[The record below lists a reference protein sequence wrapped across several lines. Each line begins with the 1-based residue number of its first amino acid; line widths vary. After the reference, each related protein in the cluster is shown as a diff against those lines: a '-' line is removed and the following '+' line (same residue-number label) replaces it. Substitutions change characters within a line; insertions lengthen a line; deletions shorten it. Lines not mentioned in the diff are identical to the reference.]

1 MEDEYCIH
9 QNGAFAA
16 VFDGHGGN
24 AVSRYLRQNLYA
36 NVQAAAPVTSVQ
48 ECVDA
53 LCNALDKVDR
63 EVNRISHWSF
73 QGSTAVAVWIHSET
87 QEERTVIAA
96 NVGDSR
102 AVLSRN
108 GSAINLT
115 LDHKPDDAVEKARVE
130 ATGGKVVW
138 CGGVDSMGKPVPN
151 AGIYRVNGNLALS
164 RAIGDRSERPA
175 VTSKPDVSTYRI
187 EEGDEFIVLG
197 SDGLWDVMSSQEV
210 VTFVHTTQWGA
221 APAVVSGAFVLVVV
235 CTFYLYDLM
244 L

>member
-1 MEDEYCIH
+1 
-9 QNGAFAA
+9 
-16 VFDGHGGN
+16 
-24 AVSRYLRQNLYA
+24 
-36 NVQAAAPVTSVQ
+36 
-48 ECVDA
+48 
-53 LCNALDKVDR
+53 
-63 EVNRISHWSF
+63 
-73 QGSTAVAVWIHSET
+73 
-87 QEERTVIAA
+87 
-96 NVGDSR
+96 
-102 AVLSRN
+102 
-108 GSAINLT
+108 
-115 LDHKPDDAVEKARVE
+115 
-130 ATGGKVVW
+130 
-138 CGGVDSMGKPVPN
+138 MGKPVPN